1 MRKIDW
7 TVWKPRLAYGGFVAL
22 AFLVALRWTFPS
34 EAVKERLI
42 LEAGARGWQIDVDD
56 VSAGGLLGVHAS
68 GVKLESHA
76 GLAVPIDE
84 ITASLRVLPLL
95 VGRRSVS
102 FDAKIY
108 DGRIE
113 GIADLSGSPRQLAV
127 EVDGVD
133 LGLALPLRKASGIDL
148 LGRIAGTADLSLPA
162 EPAGRP
168 TGRVD
173 LEVKEAGVAGGQLP
187 IPGMTGGLTLPR
199 VGLGQVT
206 AAVKVADGRATFERL
221 EAKGGD
227 AEVQTDGLYFLVQPR
242 MEFAPISGKAKVK
255 VADAFWT
262 KSGTQAF
269 KSIADMTLAS
279 SRGKDGA
286 WNFNVTGSV
295 GHPRMQPVPQ
305 AQ

>member
-56 VSAGGLLGVHAS
+56 VSAGGVLGVHAS
-68 GVKLESHA
+68 GVKLESHT

-84 ITASLRVLPLL
+84 VTASLRILPLL

-102 FDAKIY
+102 FDARIY

-113 GIADLSGSPRQLAV
+113 GQADLSGSPRRLVV
-127 EVDGVD
+127 EAAGVD
-133 LGLALPLRKASGIDL
+133 LGLALPLRKESGLDL
-148 LGRIAGTADLSLPA
+148 LGRIAGKADLSIPA
-162 EPAGRP
+162 EPTGRP

-173 LEVKEAGVAGGQLP
+173 VQVKEAGIAGGQLP

-199 VGLGQVT
+199 IGLGEVT
-206 AAVKVADGRATFERL
+206 AALELKDGKATFQRL
-221 EAKGGD
+221 DAKGGD
-227 AEVQTDGLYFLVQPR
+227 AEVQTEGLYFLVQPR
-242 MEFAPISGKAKVK
+242 MEYAPICGKAKVK
-255 VADAFWT
+255 VAEAFWA
-262 KSGTQAF
+262 KSGTQGF
-269 KSIADMTLAS
+269 KSLAEMTLAS
-279 SRGKDGA
+279 SRGRDGA
-286 WNFNVTGSV
+286 WNFGVTGSV

-305 AQ
+305 GQ